1 MRRLVGFLLG
11 TASLLMGGA
20 SLHIL
25 IPMCLKILYA
35 LFVSRGSRAT
45 AVLRFCRALVSSRIS
60 LMTTMASA
68 EAFLRPRCR
77 ASASRW
83 TSLALG
89 GTPVV
94 LSSNEVLIVVGHYP
108 HWSTLQVL
116 L

>member
-11 TASLLMGGA
+11 AASLLTGGA

-77 ASASRW
+77 ASAAFLWS
-83 TSLALG
+83 SQIG
-89 GTPVV
+89 GAPVV
-94 LSSNEVLIVVGHYP
+94 LSRNDRLIQVG
-108 HWSTLQVL
+108 
-116 L
+116 

>member
-11 TASLLMGGA
+11 AASLLMGGA

-35 LFVSRGSRAT
+35 FFGSRGFAAT
-45 AVLRFCRALVSSRIS
+45 AVFAFCRALVPSRFF

-77 ASASRW
+77 ASGTVELSE
-83 TSLALG
+83 LG
-89 GTPVV
+89 GAPVV
-94 LSSNEVLIVVGHYP
+94 LSRNEVAIAVAHYS
-108 HWSTLQVL
+108 H
-116 L
+116 